1 MLTIKKK
8 LNLITKKKNSSGG
21 SVTLESF
28 HDNKGHCIVIKKNTK
43 IMPPFSADC
52 VQAVVFPN
60 KTAGPMATEAVKYAR
75 QLVNQFIHNK
85 FFFK

>member
-1 MLTIKKK
+1 MLTIE
-8 LNLITKKKNSSGG
+8 KNKFNNQRKFFSGG

-28 HDNKGHCIVIKKNTK
+28 HNNKEHCIVIKKNTK
-43 IMPPFSADC
+43 ITPPFSADC
-52 VQAVVFPN
+52 VQAVVLPN
-60 KTAGPMATEAVKYAR
+60 KTAGPMASEAVKYAR